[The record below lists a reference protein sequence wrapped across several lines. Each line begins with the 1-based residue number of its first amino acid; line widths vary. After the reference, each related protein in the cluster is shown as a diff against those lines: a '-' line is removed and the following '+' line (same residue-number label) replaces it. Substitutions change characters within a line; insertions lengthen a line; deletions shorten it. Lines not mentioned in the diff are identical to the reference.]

1 MTLDEKIEALAK
13 KAHPLE
19 SVLLHDERIDGKDGL
34 PVCIVVK
41 TQQAPLYLEWGY
53 TIVSTGKPV
62 NVKTAAN
69 VVRKK

>member
-13 KAHPLE
+13 AAHPLE
-19 SVLLHDERIDGKDGL
+19 SVLLHDERIDGGDGL
-34 PVCIVVK
+34 PVCIMVK

-53 TIVSTGKPV
+53 TIVSSGKPV
-62 NVKTAAN
+62 NVKTTN